1 MQRATRLLYSLA
13 VLALVLVTVFTPFG
27 PDSQVSAVSVPHG
40 TKALFSV
47 VKKLSFGDC
56 GPDPSIDAVD
66 KSSIFL
72 TGTFSCGKATPADL
86 IRVDRENFRVVARV
100 WLPTVTSVAYGDGL
114 LWWAT
119 GAPLGNAGTT
129 LTPGGGR
136 LLLRVNPAS
145 LKVTGRFKLPGP
157 TELVTIAHGNLWV
170 ATRTSLYRLNPAN
183 GAIMATVHLA
193 FFPAALAASHDGSWL
208 YVLGGTN
215 AGSHLVVTVFSS
227 VSGRLLGTRKSPN
240 FSSGPFAVVRGGVW
254 VPVQST
260 ATQSTTMRLFKGR
273 ALTPSSSLGRFT
285 FDTNA
290 YVGGGIFWLIDA
302 GGVGPT
308 ECASPV
314 DGVVRARGG
323 PVGVEYGAM
332 DFVDG
337 STYLLRTAG
346 LNQSLLQ
353 IVPSARCS
361 R

>member
-1 MQRATRLLYSLA
+1 MQRGTRLRYSFAALA
-13 VLALVLVTVFTPFG
+13 FVSVTIFTPLG
-27 PDSQVSAVSVPHG
+27 LDSRALGTNVPHG

-47 VKKLSFGDC
+47 VMKLRFGNC

-86 IRVDRENFRVVARV
+86 MRVDRENFRVVARV
-100 WLPTVTSVAYGDGL
+100 WLPTVTSVAYGDGS

-129 LTPGGGR
+129 LTPGDGR
-136 LLLRVNPAS
+136 LLLRVNPTN

-170 ATRTSLYRLNPAN
+170 ATRTSLYRLNPVS
-183 GAIMATVHLA
+183 GAIMATVHLG
-193 FFPAALAASHDGSWL
+193 FNPAAMAASYDGSWL
-208 YVLGGTN
+208 YVLGGNTS
-215 AGSHLVVTVFSS
+215 GSHLVVTVFSS
-227 VSGRLLGTRKSPN
+227 VSGRLLGTRKGPN

-254 VPVQST
+254 IPVQST
-260 ATQSTTMRLFKGR
+260 VTQSTTMQLFKGR
-273 ALTPSSSLGRFT
+273 ALTPASSLGRFT
-285 FDTNA
+285 FDTSA
-290 YVGGGIFWLIDA
+290 YVGSDILWIIDA
-302 GGVGPT
+302 GGIGPT
-308 ECASPV
+308 ECAGPL

-332 DFVDG
+332 DFDDG

-353 IVPSARCS
+353 IEPSARCS